1 MSSTGR
7 RSGCPECKADITYCH
22 VHMTEW
28 VSERRGEAGR
38 GGRAG
43 FSESAGRGAGRM
55 LRGMVPRAVGL
66 RTSGW
71 VSALILLVAL
81 PALAGPEDLVVLPR
95 LAGPQDPVTLP
106 ALAGPNSPVAD
117 AAMRGDAAAV
127 RALIAEGADVNA
139 PQGDGMTALH
149 WAARNRDAGLARDL
163 LEAGAEVGAGT
174 RIGHYTPLHMASD
187 AGAGEVVEILL
198 GAGADPGR
206 AILVGGGARP
216 LHFAAESGNVRAI
229 AALLAA
235 GAEVDA
241 TEQSWGQTPLIFAA
255 SRGRTDAVRAL
266 LAAGAD
272 PAVHTR
278 VMDVAARAV
287 QDRIER
293 SERNRR
299 LAAGEPWGPE
309 VAEQVRRE
317 QEEATRRERAEAA
330 SREES
335 ETRMIEEPEPLSYG
349 ELVGGHGG
357 LTALLHASR
366 EGHAETAL
374 ALLDGGADIDQVS
387 AGDGTSPILMAT
399 INGHYDLAMRF
410 LELGADPTIVSHAG
424 ATPLFAAINT
434 HWAPKSR
441 YPQQH
446 IYMQQSHTYLE
457 VMEKLLAA
465 GADPNVRLTRH
476 LWFMSYNFDL
486 LQIDSRGAT
495 PFWRAAYALD
505 VEAMKLLVAN
515 GADPGIATEKVPSR
529 RFGGGDGDDELDPSG
544 LPPVPVGG
552 PAVHPI
558 HAASGVGYGQ
568 GFAGNAHRHVP
579 DGWLPAVRYLVEEL
593 GADVNARD
601 HDGYSPVHHA
611 AARGDN
617 ELIRYLV
624 ERGADVTF
632 VSRRGQTTADMA
644 NGPVQR
650 IQPFPETVALLVS
663 LGAVNNDNCVSC

>member
-1 MSSTGR
+1 M
-7 RSGCPECKADITYCH
+7 RSG
-22 VHMTEW
+22 
-28 VSERRGEAGR
+28 
-38 GGRAG
+38 
-43 FSESAGRGAGRM
+43 RM
-55 LRGMVPRAVGL
+55 AV
-66 RTSGW
+66 
-71 VSALILLVAL
+71 LLVAL
-81 PALAGPEDLVVLPR
+81 ALSALAGATLPR
-95 LAGPQDPVTLP
+95 
-106 ALAGPNSPVAD
+106 SPIAD
-117 AAMRGDAAAV
+117 AAMRGDAEAV
-127 RALIAEGADVNA
+127 RTLIADGADVNA
-139 PQGDGMTALH
+139 AQGDGMTALH
-149 WAARNRDAGLARDL
+149 WAARNGDATLVRDL
-163 LEAGAEVGAGT
+163 LEAGAAVDAGT
-174 RIGHYTPLHMASD
+174 RIGRYAPLHLASE
-187 AGAGEVVEILL
+187 AGAGEVVEVLL
-198 GAGADPGR
+198 GAGADAER

-216 LHFAAESGNVRAI
+216 LHFAARSGSERAV
-229 AALLAA
+229 AALLRA

-241 TEQSWGQTPLIFAA
+241 TEESWGQTPLIFAA
-255 SRGRTDAVRAL
+255 SSGRTGAVRAL
-266 LAAGAD
+266 LEAGAD
-272 PAVHTR
+272 PALHTR
-278 VMDVAARAV
+278 VIDVAARAIL
-287 QDRIER
+287 DRIER

-309 VAEQVRRE
+309 VAEAVRRE
-317 QEEATRRERAEAA
+317 QEEQTRRERAEEA
-330 SREES
+330 SRKEG

-357 LTALLHASR
+357 LTALLHAAR
-366 EGHAETAL
+366 EGHLETAL
-374 ALLDGGADIDQVS
+374 ALVEGGADLDQVG
-387 AGDGTSPILMAT
+387 AGDGTSPMLMAT
-399 INGHYDLAMRF
+399 INGHFDLAMRF
-410 LELGADPTIVSHAG
+410 LELGADPTIASHAG
-424 ATPLFAAINT
+424 ATPLFVAINT

-446 IYMQQSHTYLE
+446 VYMQQDHTYLE

-505 VEAMKLLVAN
+505 VEAMELLVAH
-515 GADPGIATEKVPSR
+515 GADPAIATEKVPSR
-529 RFGGGDGDDELDPSG
+529 RGGYGEAEDEPDPSG

-601 HDGYSPVHHA
+601 HEGYGALHHA

-624 ERGADVTF
+624 ERGADVTI
-632 VSRRGQTTADMA
+632 VSRSGQTTADMA

-650 IQPFPETVALLVS
+650 IQPFPETLALLVS

>member
-1 MSSTGR
+1 MRMRKFDAVPGF
-7 RSGCPECKADITYCH
+7 AL
-22 VHMTEW
+22 
-28 VSERRGEAGR
+28 
-38 GGRAG
+38 RA
-43 FSESAGRGAGRM
+43 
-55 LRGMVPRAVGL
+55 
-66 RTSGW
+66 SGW
-71 VSALILLVAL
+71 VTAT
-81 PALAGPEDLVVLPR
+81 LVVVGLPV
-95 LAGPQDPVTLP
+95 LASLRAPD
-106 ALAGPNSPVAD
+106 SPVAD
-117 AAMRGDAAAV
+117 AAMRGDVEAV
-127 RALIAEGADVNA
+127 RALIDEGADVNEA
-139 PQGDGMTALH
+139 QGDGMTALH
-149 WAARNRDAGLARDL
+149 WAARNRDGGLARTL
-163 LEAGAEVGAGT
+163 LDAGAQVGAGT
-174 RIGHYTPLHMASD
+174 RIGQYTALHMAAE
-187 AGAGEVVEILL
+187 AGAGEVVEVLL
-198 GAGADPGR
+198 GAGADPER

-216 LHFAAESGNVRAI
+216 LHFAAGSGDVRTVT
-229 AALLAA
+229 ALVAA
-235 GAEVDA
+235 GADIDA
-241 TEQSWGQTPLIFAA
+241 TEESWGQTPLIFAA
-255 SRGRTDAVRAL
+255 SKGRTAAVRAL
-266 LAAGAD
+266 LEAGAD

-278 VMDVAARAV
+278 VMDVATRAV
-287 QDRIER
+287 YDRIER

-330 SREES
+330 SAEEA

-357 LTALLHASR
+357 LTALLHAAR
-366 EGHAETAL
+366 EGHAATAL
-374 ALLDGGADIDQVS
+374 ALLEAGADVDQAS
-387 AGDGTSPILMAT
+387 AGDGTTPILMAT

-410 LELGADPTIVSHAG
+410 LELGADPTLASHAG
-424 ATPLFAAINT
+424 ATALFAAINT

-446 IYMQQSHTYLE
+446 IYMQQDHTYLE

-505 VEAMKLLVAN
+505 VEAMRLLVAH
-515 GADPGIATEKVPSR
+515 GADPAIPTAKVPSR
-529 RFGGGDGDDELDPSG
+529 RFGGRGGDDEPDPSG

-552 PAVHPI
+552 PAVYPI

-568 GFAGNAHRHVP
+568 GFAANAHRHVP

-601 HDGYSPVHHA
+601 LEGYSPVHHA

-663 LGAVNNDNCVSC
+663 LGAVNNNNCVSC

>member
-1 MSSTGR
+1 MR
-7 RSGCPECKADITYCH
+7 KAR
-22 VHMTEW
+22 W
-28 VSERRGEAGR
+28 V
-38 GGRAG
+38 
-43 FSESAGRGAGRM
+43 
-55 LRGMVPRAVGL
+55 AVL
-66 RTSGW
+66 
-71 VSALILLVAL
+71 LLVLAL
-81 PALAGPEDLVVLPR
+81 PAFGAFAGPD
-95 LAGPQDPVTLP
+95 
-106 ALAGPNSPVAD
+106 SPVAD
-117 AAMRGDAAAV
+117 AAMRGDAGAV
-127 RALIAEGADVNA
+127 RALIVKGADVNA

-149 WAARNRDAGLARDL
+149 WAARNRDAALVRDL
-163 LEAGAEVGAGT
+163 LEAGAKVGAGT
-174 RIGHYTPLHMASD
+174 RIGRYTPLHLASD
-187 AGAGEVVEILL
+187 AGAGEAVEVLL
-198 GAGADPGR
+198 GAGADPER
-206 AILVGGGARP
+206 AITVGGGARP
-216 LHFAAESGNVRAI
+216 LHFAAESGSVRAI

-235 GAEVDA
+235 GADVNA
-241 TEQSWGQTPLIFAA
+241 TEEAWGQTPLIFAA
-255 SRGRTDAVRAL
+255 SRGRTEAVRAL
-266 LAAGAD
+266 REAGAD
-272 PAVHTR
+272 PAIHTR
-278 VMDVAARAV
+278 VMDVSARAV
-287 QDRIER
+287 LDRIER

-299 LAAGEPWGPE
+299 LAAGEPWGPA

-317 QEEATRRERAEAA
+317 QEEQTRRERAEEA
-330 SREES
+330 SRKEG

-357 LTALLHASR
+357 LTALLHAAR

-374 ALLDGGADIDQVS
+374 ALVDAGADLDRVS
-387 AGDGTSPILMAT
+387 AGDGTSPMLMAT
-399 INGHYDLAMRF
+399 INGHFDLAMRI
-410 LELGADPTIVSHAG
+410 LELGADPTIASHAG
-424 ATPLFAAINT
+424 ATPLFGAINT

-446 IYMQQSHTYLE
+446 IYMQQDHTYLE

-465 GADPNVRLTRH
+465 GVDPNARLTKH

-495 PFWRAAYALD
+495 PFWRAAHALD
-505 VEAMKLLVAN
+505 VEAMKLLVAH
-515 GADPGIATEKVPSR
+515 GADPGIPTAEVPSR
-529 RFGGGDGDDELDPSG
+529 RFRGGDDDEPDPSG

-558 HAASGVGYGQ
+558 QAASGVGYGQ

-579 DGWLPAVRYLVEEL
+579 DGWVPAVRYLVEEL

-601 HDGYSPVHHA
+601 ADGYGALHHA

-624 ERGADVTF
+624 EQGADVTI

-663 LGAVNNDNCVSC
+663 LGAVNNNNCVSC

>member
-1 MSSTGR
+1 MDKR
-7 RSGCPECKADITYCH
+7 
-22 VHMTEW
+22 
-28 VSERRGEAGR
+28 
-38 GGRAG
+38 
-43 FSESAGRGAGRM
+43 
-55 LRGMVPRAVGL
+55 RAVPHSD
-66 RTSGW
+66 RTLPASGW
-71 VSALILLVAL
+71 VTALLVVAGL
-81 PALAGPEDLVVLPR
+81 PVLVSLEGP
-95 LAGPQDPVTLP
+95 G
-106 ALAGPNSPVAD
+106 PVAD

-127 RALIAEGADVNA
+127 RALIAEGADVNV

-149 WAARNRDAGLARDL
+149 WAAQNRDAALVRDL
-163 LEAGAEVGAGT
+163 LDAGATVGAGT
-174 RIGHYTPLHMASD
+174 RIGRYAPLHVAAR
-187 AGAGEVVEILL
+187 AGAGEVVEVLL
-198 GAGADPGR
+198 GAGADPER
-206 AILVGGGARP
+206 AITVGGGARP
-216 LHFAAESGNVRAI
+216 LHFAAESGSVRAI
-229 AALLAA
+229 AALVGV
-235 GAEVDA
+235 GADVNA
-241 TEQSWGQTPLIFAA
+241 TEESWGQTPLIFAA
-255 SRGRTDAVRAL
+255 SRGRTEAVRAL
-266 LAAGAD
+266 LEAGAD
-272 PAVHTR
+272 PAIHTR
-278 VMDVAARAV
+278 VTDVAARAV
-287 QDRIER
+287 LDRIER

-299 LAAGEPWGPE
+299 LAAGEPWGPA

-317 QEEATRRERAEAA
+317 QEEQTRRERAEEA
-330 SREES
+330 SRKEG

-357 LTALLHASR
+357 LTALLHAAR

-374 ALLDGGADIDQVS
+374 ALLEGGAGLDRVS

-399 INGHYDLAMRF
+399 INGHFDLAMRF
-410 LELGADPTIVSHAG
+410 LDLGADPTIASHAG

-446 IYMQQSHTYLE
+446 IYMQEDHTYLE

-465 GADPNVRLTRH
+465 GVDPNVRLTKH

-495 PFWRAAYALD
+495 PFWRAAHALD
-505 VEAMKLLVAN
+505 VEAMRLLVAN
-515 GADPGIATEKVPSR
+515 GADPQIPTAKVPSR
-529 RFGGGDGDDELDPSG
+529 RFSRGGEDDEPDPSG
-544 LPPVPVGG
+544 LPPVPVDG
-552 PAVHPI
+552 PAVYPI

-568 GFAGNAHRHVP
+568 GYAGNAHRHVP

-601 HDGYSPVHHA
+601 ADGYGALHHA

-624 ERGADVTF
+624 GQGADVTI

-663 LGAVNNDNCVSC
+663 LGAVNNNNCVSC